1 MSKLFQ
7 LLFITLFT
15 ISLFNISSITMEEN
29 SNTQIEQ
36 SIDEN
41 SLKNEINDKLL
52 NISTFYQFAYS
63 SKVFTAFHIYATKQ
77 FAYQHTLL
85 RPPISS

>member
-1 MSKLFQ
+1 
-7 LLFITLFT
+7 
-15 ISLFNISSITMEEN
+15 MEEN
-29 SNTQIEQ
+29 SNTQTEQ
-36 SIDEN
+36 SIDET
-41 SLKNEINDKLL
+41 SPENEISDKFL
-52 NISTFYQFAYS
+52 NQSLFYIFTYS